1 MSETTGLAV
10 PSTKLAPRFW
20 RLWWASS
27 ISALGDGV
35 TVAALPLLAAS
46 LSSDPRLVS
55 GIATAGTIPWL
66 VFSLHAGALVD
77 RFDRRKVMF
86 MMDIVRGAV
95 TILIAVSVFQHWVR
109 MPLLYLT
116 SLMIGFADVLFGN
129 AAQAI
134 IPSLVETDQL
144 ERANGFQQA
153 SETAG
158 RQFLGPPVGSLL
170 FAAAMG
176 VPFVVDGATFL
187 ASAVLLVTIR
197 GRFRPAAAP
206 RPDGRTKMRHEIAE
220 GLKWLFAHRL
230 LRTLALCLGVMNL
243 AANGAFAVFVLLAKQ
258 RLHVG
263 DRGFG
268 VLLAAAALGSV
279 AGGLLGSRLAR
290 WLGQGRTLAA
300 TVVFEA
306 IALVGMA
313 YITNPVPAAVFMI
326 LEGLWGVSWNV
337 VTVALRQQIVP
348 ERLFGRVNS
357 AYRLFGLGMMPI
369 GTIAGGL
376 LAHAFGIR
384 APFIV
389 FGIVTA
395 VLVVPIG
402 LVATDGAIAAARA
415 EARA

>member
-1 MSETTGLAV
+1 VTGLAAPGV
-10 PSTKLAPRFW
+10 KLAPRFW

-77 RFDRRKVMF
+77 RFDRRRVMF
-86 MMDIVRGAV
+86 AMDIVRGAV
-95 TILIAVSVFQHWVR
+95 TILIALSVFQHWVR
-109 MPLLYLT
+109 LPLLYVTALT
-116 SLMIGFADVLFGN
+116 IGFADVLFGN

-134 IPSLVETDQL
+134 VPSLVETDQL
-144 ERANGFQQA
+144 ERANGFQYA

-158 RQFLGPPVGSLL
+158 RQFIGPPIGSFL

-176 VPFVVDGATFL
+176 APFVVDGATFL
-187 ASAVLLVTIR
+187 ASAVLLMTVR

-258 RLHVG
+258 RLHVSNG
-263 DRGFG
+263 GFG
-268 VLLAAAALGSV
+268 VLLAAAAIGSV
-279 AGGLLGSRLAR
+279 VGGLVGGRLAR
-290 WLGQGRTLAA
+290 WLGQGRTLAVA
-300 TVVFEA
+300 VAFQA
-306 IALVGMA
+306 ISLLGMA
-313 YITNPVPAAVFMI
+313 YITNPVPAAIFMI

-369 GTIAGGL
+369 GTITGGL

-402 LVATDGAIAAARA
+402 LVATDGAVAAARA
-415 EARA
+415 APE

>member
-1 MSETTGLAV
+1 MTSVA
-10 PSTKLAPRFW
+10 PAQAKLGIHYW

-77 RFDRRKVMF
+77 RFDRRRVMWA
-86 MMDIVRGAV
+86 MDIVRGAV
-95 TILIAVSVFQHWVR
+95 TVLVAVSVFQHWVR
-109 MPLLYLT
+109 LPLLYVT
-116 SLMIGFADVLFGN
+116 ALMIGFADVLFGN

-134 IPSLVETDQL
+134 VPAVVENDQL
-144 ERANGFQQA
+144 ERANGFQYSA
-153 SETAG
+153 ETAG
-158 RQFLGPPVGSLL
+158 RQFIGPPIGSLL
-170 FAAAMG
+170 FAAAAG
-176 VPFVVDGATFL
+176 APFVVDGATFL
-187 ASAVLLVTIR
+187 ASAALLMTVR
-197 GRFRPAAAP
+197 GRFRPEA
-206 RPDGRTKMRHEIAE
+206 RPARTKMRHEIVE

-258 RLHVG
+258 RLHVSN
-263 DRGFG
+263 RGFG
-268 VLLAAAALGSV
+268 ILLAAAAIGSV
-279 AGGLLGSRLAR
+279 VGGLLGGRLAR
-290 WLGQGRTLAA
+290 WLGQGRTLAVA
-300 TVVFEA
+300 VAFQA
-306 IALVGMA
+306 IALVGMG
-313 YITNPVPAAVFMI
+313 YITNPVPAAFLMM

-369 GTIAGGL
+369 GAIAGGL
-376 LAHAFGIR
+376 LADAFGIR
-384 APFIV
+384 APTII
-389 FGIVTA
+389 FGLVTA
-395 VLVVPIG
+395 VLIVPIG
-402 LVATDGAIAAARA
+402 LVATDSAIAAARA
-415 EARA
+415 APP

>member
-1 MSETTGLAV
+1 M
-10 PSTKLAPRFW
+10 
-20 RLWWASS
+20 
-27 ISALGDGV
+27 
-35 TVAALPLLAAS
+35 AALPLLAAS

-86 MMDIVRGAV
+86 AMDIVRGAV
-95 TILIAVSVFQHWVR
+95 TVLIAVSVFQHWVR

-116 SLMIGFADVLFGN
+116 SLTIGFADVLFGN

-176 VPFVVDGATFL
+176 LPFVVDGATFI
-187 ASAVLLVTIR
+187 ASAVLLMTIR
-197 GRFRPAAAP
+197 GRFRPAAAAP

-230 LRTLALCLGVMNL
+230 LRTFALCLGVMNL
-243 AANGAFAVFVLLAKQ
+243 ANNGAFAIFVLLAKQ

-279 AGGLLGSRLAR
+279 AGGLLGSRR
-290 WLGQGRTLAA
+290 GGWLRQGRTLAA

-313 YITNPVPAAVFMI
+313 YITNPVPAAIFMI
-326 LEGLWGVSWNV
+326 LEGLLGVSWNV

-369 GTIAGGL
+369 GTIAGGF

-402 LVATDGAIAAARA
+402 LVATDGAIAEARVAAR
-415 EARA
+415 ETART